1 MPKLNVSDFT
11 KSGVIV
17 LLETLPGALRM
28 GRPARL
34 SRSPD
39 RRATLRTAQR
49 LRRIFHSS
57 PCGPRL
63 VPTGLRPSRCSTL
76 VVTPSIWFHGV
87 CLSFLPV
94 RGSES
99 PFRRPARPV
108 AAVRAAAVRQPSGTT
123 GLSVVPC
130 DTLSFH
136 FKAPQMILWAL
147 ESGGMFCVP
156 GWPFQRPQRGERGEL
171 SHFFRRERAGGE
183 RQSPPLQLL
192 PCDASRDGCCC
203 PRLALSLAR
212 SAAVRIRLTPPGRP
226 AFPSGFPGN
235 VNVWKGRTR
244 SGRMR
249 RGCAPRRPGTSVS
262 CPQRPSG
269 CPRGSAWKGVAR
281 PRERGCGSH
290 RAPLDRRRRAAVSM
304 GFYGLLG
311 SLVALDTAGTPRRGA
326 GAGVRICSCGTW
338 PVAGKWPPT
347 SPSAQR
353 PTKVSQRRKACVFL
367 RSPLSWGTRLLLF

>member
-1 MPKLNVSDFT
+1 M
-11 KSGVIV
+11 
-17 LLETLPGALRM
+17 
-28 GRPARL
+28 RPAPRADWSQALTLFHTRCHAFDLVSRGL
-34 SRSPD
+34 SSFFDRSWFRVTFPKA
-39 RRATLRTAQR
+39 REA
-49 LRRIFHSS
+49 
-57 PCGPRL
+57 CG
-63 VPTGLRPSRCSTL
+63 CSA
-76 VVTPSIWFHGV
+76 G
-87 CLSFLPV
+87 
-94 RGSES
+94 RG
-99 PFRRPARPV
+99 
-108 AAVRAAAVRQPSGTT
+108 RAAASGTT
-123 GLSVVPC
+123 GSSVVPC

-269 CPRGSAWKGVAR
+269 RPRGSAWKGVAR

-311 SLVALDTAGTPRRGA
+311 SLVALDTAGTPRGGA

-367 RSPLSWGTRLLLF
+367 RSPLSWGTCLLLF